1 MKALVTG
8 GVRSGKSFH
17 AESLVVAHE
26 RVTYVAPGPA
36 ADPDEDPEW
45 AQRVARHQERRPSH
59 WTTIETTD
67 LVAAIEGGDSGG
79 SDPDS
84 AVLIDCLG
92 TWLTSQIDELD
103 GWDAIREEWEQVLLD
118 RVDAAVEALARTQ
131 RTVVLV
137 TNEVGLG
144 VVPEHR
150 SGRIFRDLLGVVNQR
165 FAAECDEVLL
175 VVAGRVITL

>member
-1 MKALVTG
+1 MKVLVTG

-26 RVTYVAPGPA
+26 QVTYVAPGPP

-45 AQRVARHQERRPSH
+45 ATRVQRHRDRRPSH
-59 WTTIETTD
+59 WTTLETTD
-67 LVAAIEGGDSGG
+67 LVAAITDPGQEG
-79 SDPDS
+79 
-84 AVLIDCLG
+84 AVLVDCLG
-92 TWLTSQIDELD
+92 TWLTAQLDELD
-103 GWDAIREEWEQVLLD
+103 AWDAIREEWEQVLLE
-118 RVDAAVEALARTQ
+118 RVDAAVDAMARTS
-131 RTVVLV
+131 RDVVLV

-165 FAAECDEVLL
+165 FSAECDQVLL
-175 VVAGRVITL
+175 VVAGRVLTL